1 MSAKPQGADVP
12 MAKLTLELENRLLKE
27 YTIGATTT
35 IGRLADNTI
44 VIDSPA
50 VSSHHASVFNDG
62 GLLAVEDLQS
72 TNGTFVNGARV
83 SRRIL
88 KHGDVL
94 QVGDHR
100 LVLDQMAE
108 CEAERT
114 EDTAPSTAANGETI
128 FIDKRTLVGR
138 LMQSETEARKYDALL
153 ARLKDV
159 ETRGA
164 VAEPHEP
171 APVHAATLRV
181 VAGRADQAI
190 YRLQS
195 QTSLIGKGKSS
206 TVRLRGWFK
215 PQTAVAISRNRQ
227 GYVATWLGGV
237 VLVDSKPLNGRH
249 ELKSGD
255 LLDVCG
261 LLLEFT
267 IEPTAAGQAPRAN

>member
-1 MSAKPQGADVP
+1 
-12 MAKLTLELENRLLKE
+12 MARLTLQLEDRVLKE
-27 YTIGATTT
+27 YAIGTMAT

-50 VSSHHASVFNDG
+50 VSSHHASVFDDG

-94 QVGDHR
+94 QVGQHR
-100 LVLDQMAE
+100 LVLDQTAE
-108 CEAERT
+108 AGAQTT
-114 EDTAPSTAANGETI
+114 EDADPAAPNHGETV
-128 FIDKRTLVGR
+128 FIDKRTLVEK
-138 LMQSETEARKYDALL
+138 LMQSQTEARKYGALL
-153 ARLKDV
+153 GRLKDV
-159 ETRGA
+159 ETHTGA
-164 VAEPHEP
+164 AAAAAHAP
-171 APVHAATLRV
+171 AKAQTASLRV

-190 YRLQS
+190 YRLQA
-195 QTSLIGKGKSS
+195 QTTLIGKGPASM
-206 TVRLRGWFK
+206 VRLRGWFK
-215 PQTAVAISRNRQ
+215 PQAAVAISRNHQ

-237 VLVDSKPLNGRH
+237 VLIDSKPLNGRH
-249 ELKSGD
+249 ELKDGD

-267 IEPTAAGQAPRAN
+267 LEK